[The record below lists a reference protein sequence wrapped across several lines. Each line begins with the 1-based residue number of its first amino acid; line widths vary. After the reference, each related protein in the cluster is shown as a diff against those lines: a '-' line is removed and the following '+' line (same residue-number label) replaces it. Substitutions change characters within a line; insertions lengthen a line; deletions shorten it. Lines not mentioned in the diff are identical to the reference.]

1 MKVGLGGLS
10 LFAAES
16 ITVNR
21 HTQPLLFKLNNHVI

>member
-16 ITVNR
+16 ITESIDTHN
-21 HTQPLLFKLNNHVI
+21 HCFLN